1 MKIWWGYDGD
11 CMGIWCNNTITPKNI
26 DPENSWFLD
35 ERNFPNQV
43 FLQPPIYL
51 VGSIS
56 LFGGWSFTPCH
67 KIEVWICNFSA
78 SFRRLLSTIT
88 SGHTNANDMQWSCQT
103 TYIYIYIH
111 TYINITIK
119 YTKTWRCRAS
129 QGQIS
134 TRACTHRPRRCMPM
148 LKREARMVEKS
159 SKMQREFMLFDM
171 FQLKRNKN
179 ETTFLFS
186 FPQNLS
192 QYP

>member
-1 MKIWWGYDGD
+1 MCLFHGLMIGIMVILWRYDGD

-78 SFRRLLSTIT
+78 SFGMLLSTIT
-88 SGHTNANDMQWSCQT
+88 CGHANANDMQWSCQT
-103 TYIYIYIH
+103 TYIY
-111 TYINITIK
+111 TYINITMWHVSSAALHSIFSHACHIEIIGN
-119 YTKTWRCRAS
+119 CRRRHLWAVK
-129 QGQIS
+129 S
-134 TRACTHRPRRCMPM
+134 TRIFLQDG
-148 LKREARMVEKS
+148 LKS
-159 SKMQREFMLFDM
+159 NPS
-171 FQLKRNKN
+171 
-179 ETTFLFS
+179 
-186 FPQNLS
+186 
-192 QYP
+192 